1 MHILSHIIFFTDPWS
16 FFSPMFSQDQC
27 WVIMEIPEMFQHDFL
42 QAIMNQNLFQQG
54 FGFLDIPSE
63 FRFFLLSSSLCR
75 IWTYQS
81 KTLTVLQSRKLAEA
95 IFTFFMWKLRGSAFC
110 RNLSLCLLHFV
121 WTTYKDIVYRH
132 ILRFIRCN
140 CFTWAVVNTS
150 WQRS

>member
-1 MHILSHIIFFTDPWS
+1 MTPSGQWSSQHWGRWCRRQVFLLEGEGSLTHTIHIWHI
-16 FFSPMFSQDQC
+16 
-27 WVIMEIPEMFQHDFL
+27 FL
-42 QAIMNQNLFQQG
+42 HLVNLFSK
-54 FGFLDIPSE
+54 FWWIYRTIHE

-110 RNLSLCLLHFV
+110 RNLSLCLLHFL

-150 WQRS
+150 WQWS